1 MDKVQGPLLLRC
13 MLPGLLMTV
22 GSSDISPK
30 GYGVIREHA
39 LHFIK
44 HLMAHVSIRSIG
56 GGHPSRGGGSIYQ
69 EGGGQK
75 IGKGGLF
82 RGAEGGAKN
91 FEHFFRNL
99 KIFEH
104 FFRNF
109 WEIC

>member
-69 EGGGQK
+69 GAAMNLTG
-75 IGKGGLF
+75 
-82 RGAEGGAKN
+82 RGWAK
-91 FEHFFRNL
+91 
-99 KIFEH
+99 
-104 FFRNF
+104 
-109 WEIC
+109 